1 MNRFL
6 LRARAPLALAVVL
19 VGCVPEARAPGPPG
33 SGIDAYPMKRRLVHV
48 DHVDPAKAAVFED
61 ARRQLLAAYAAK
73 GLNEGTTTLIET
85 KDDEGRP
92 EFLSLRPFGAYAEID
107 KLNDAAA
114 ARGAALGKD
123 LDRLDAMTHATLV
136 PPHASEIWL
145 LHADLSY
152 APGGGNAPTEKDA
165 TAARLTIE
173 QVAPAAGDEYEA
185 AVKEVTLAL
194 ARAKL
199 PVTRL
204 AFTSSYGTG
213 EYVTV
218 WLARSASDL
227 EALGGAT
234 ATPTPGDVASALEK
248 ERARTVKSST
258 RVAFVRRELST
269 R

>member
-1 MNRFL
+1 MKLPPFPAPCALFPFL
-6 LRARAPLALAVVL
+6 LALPLL
-19 VGCVPEARAPGPPG
+19 GCVPQALAPGGGPG
-33 SGIDAYPMKRRLVHV
+33 AAPFEQSPQKRRLVHV
-48 DHVDPAKAAVFED
+48 DHVDPAKAALFED

-73 GLNEGTTTLIET
+73 GLYEGTTILIET

-107 KLNDAAA
+107 KLNDTAA
-114 ARGAALGKD
+114 ARANAIGKD

-136 PPHASEIWL
+136 PPHANEIWL

-152 APGGGNAPTEKDA
+152 APNTAAPTEADA
-165 TAARLTIE
+165 TAARLTFE
-173 QVAPAAGDEYEA
+173 EVAPTAADEYET
-185 AVKEVTLAL
+185 AVKAVMVAL
-194 ARAKL
+194 AQAKV

-213 EYVTV
+213 QYVTV

-234 ATPTPGDVASALEK
+234 QPDVASALEK
-248 ERARTVKSST
+248 ERAKTAKSST
-258 RVAFVRRELST
+258 RVAFLRRELST